1 METEKL
7 PLITSTLLDLSKTE
21 QYRRVIHL
29 IATSNSSTSTVPR
42 LCFQAIRC
50 TLPSCPCECFSPGK
64 SSLRSCETCK
74 HGWVAHGKYKFK
86 ILLKIYLLWFELY
99 YLNFLNYQI
108 WCIDARSSQPFF
120 LDWCGL
126 NFCNFLMYKPN
137 HHKFYPI
144 DFWFKLCNMIHI
156 WNFSKQS
163 FCELFFKEFR
173 H

>member
-7 PLITSTLLDLSKTE
+7 PLITSSLLDLSKTE

-74 HGWVAHGKYKFK
+74 HGWVAHGYNILTFTCIIQSKIITRTDLSAIIRGHSVNLPIKTVLNYS
-86 ILLKIYLLWFELY
+86 ILLQLIRLLFQFIKAYLKNISYKNEIMALSQVQ
-99 YLNFLNYQI
+99 FL
-108 WCIDARSSQPFF
+108 
-120 LDWCGL
+120 
-126 NFCNFLMYKPN
+126 
-137 HHKFYPI
+137 
-144 DFWFKLCNMIHI
+144 IHLI
-156 WNFSKQS
+156 K
-163 FCELFFKEFR
+163 
-173 H
+173 